1 MGSLKALA
9 TQKTGKFEERA
20 KLEKYRGFSGAGNGC
35 SSLMKANVKLCILEI
50 MLILHTV
57 II

>member
-20 KLEKYRGFSGAGNGC
+20 KLEKYRNFLNITHYIFVIKNVICNGIT
-35 SSLMKANVKLCILEI
+35 SHQVEI
-50 MLILHTV
+50 T
-57 II
+57 